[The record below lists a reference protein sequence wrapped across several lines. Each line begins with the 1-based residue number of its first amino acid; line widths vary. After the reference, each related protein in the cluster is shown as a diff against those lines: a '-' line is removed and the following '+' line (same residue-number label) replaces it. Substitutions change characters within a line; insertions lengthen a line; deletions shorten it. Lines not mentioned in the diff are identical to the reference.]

1 VSSLGSHAGYI
12 LAAYAL
18 AALIIV
24 GLILRAWLDYRVQRI
39 ALDRLEARGI
49 RRRSDG

>member
-1 VSSLGSHAGYI
+1 MSGLGNHGGYI

-18 AALIIV
+18 AALVIAALV
-24 GLILRAWLDYRVQRI
+24 LRAWLDYRAQRT